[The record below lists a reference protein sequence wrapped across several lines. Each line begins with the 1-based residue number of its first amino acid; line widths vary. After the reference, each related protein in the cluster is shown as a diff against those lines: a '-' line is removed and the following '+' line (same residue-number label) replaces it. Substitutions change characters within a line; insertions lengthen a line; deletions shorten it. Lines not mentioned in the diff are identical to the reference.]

1 MTTINVDSFFSSLNP
16 TTAKAIEDHFV
27 SIGEKN
33 VQVSVFNKMIEDLEN
48 QLQERGISLQKL
60 GIKIAM
66 ETPKKRVG
74 GGRPAKGE
82 ITMSQQINDLID
94 ANPEIN
100 LEGILE
106 ILSAKGVHPSKN
118 TVYAVFQKRNKVAK
132 MAQVVADSTEISAP
146 EVLEVAAL

>member
-1 MTTINVDSFFSSLNP
+1 MTTINVEAVLSSLNP
-16 TTAKAIEDHFV
+16 AYAKAIEDHFV

-33 VQVSVFNKMIEDLEN
+33 VHVQVFNKMIEDLET
-48 QLQERGISLQKL
+48 QLQDHGVSLSKL
-60 GIKIAM
+60 GIKLSVI
-66 ETPKKRVG
+66 PKKRVG